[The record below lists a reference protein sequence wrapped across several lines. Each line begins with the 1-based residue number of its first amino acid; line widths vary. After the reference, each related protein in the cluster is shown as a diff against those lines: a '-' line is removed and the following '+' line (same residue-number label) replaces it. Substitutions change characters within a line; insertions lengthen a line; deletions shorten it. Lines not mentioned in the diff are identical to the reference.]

1 MPRSDKQNH
10 STSAPLEDPKIRGG
24 DEIYRLVRYSHIFS
38 SAVREI
44 LELKIL
50 KEVTPLSLSLSQFHL
65 LKIMSVNG
73 QHQVGELAGFLGV
86 SAPAATKNIDK
97 LERLKLVVRASSKGD
112 RRASLLS
119 VSPKGRRLVEKY
131 EELKTARLSP
141 VLEDFKPEEVEQLS
155 DLLERFSVSLIR
167 VEKPVEGF
175 CLRCAAYIVDDCS
188 IGLECGGCPYWKGRK
203 ATEEKP
209 AEKETK

>member
-10 STSAPLEDPKIRGG
+10 STPSPQDEPKIRGG
-24 DEIYRLVRYSHIFS
+24 DEFYRLVRYSHIFS
-38 SAVREI
+38 SAIREI

-65 LKIMSVNG
+65 LKIMSING

-97 LERLKLVVRASSKGD
+97 LERLKLVVRTPSKGD
-112 RRASLLS
+112 RRATLLS
-119 VSPKGRRLVEKY
+119 VSSKGRRLVQKY
-131 EELKTARLSP
+131 EELKAARLSP
-141 VLEDFKPEEVEQLS
+141 VLEDFEPEEVEQLS
-155 DLLERFSVSLIR
+155 DLLEKFSVSLLKI
-167 VEKPVEGF
+167 EQPVEGF

-203 ATEEKP
+203 ATDEKP
-209 AEKETK
+209 AEKETQ